1 VQNIWHEAPKRLE
14 YRLKAFYKLKI
25 NKELGLKLVLAYI
38 GLGSNLNHPK
48 EQIKNALIALNSTKD
63 VKVVGLSSLY
73 QSKPIDGSKQ
83 PDYINAMCQLDTHL
97 TALELLYVCQD
108 IETRQHRVREK
119 KWGARTIDLDIII
132 YGVQVIASKQ
142 LIVPHPQMMNRA
154 FVLVPL
160 AELEPNLKVP
170 VLGSIQDL
178 IAKLD
183 ITKLVKL

>member
-1 VQNIWHEAPKRLE
+1 M
-14 YRLKAFYKLKI
+14 
-25 NKELGLKLVLAYI
+25 LAYI

-48 EQIKNALIALNSTKD
+48 EQIKNALIALNSTKN

-73 QSKPIDGSKQ
+73 QSKPIDDSKQ
-83 PDYINAMCQLDTHL
+83 PDYINAMCQVDTHL

-108 IETRQHRVREK
+108 IETTQHRLREK
-119 KWGARTIDLDIII
+119 KWGARTIDLDIIM

-142 LIVPHPQMMNRA
+142 LIVPHPQMMNRT

-170 VLGSIQDL
+170 VLGHIQDL